1 MKKEIQIIKDFVE
14 GKSNIV
20 EFKAQFDNNK
30 DLKKLLTMKMP
41 ELGYLKKYDYQP
53 YKFFAESYRF
63 SKKWNTLAN
72 IVCIQGTLSQL
83 LDKENVSYKKYQKYS
98 DDYDMLISMQP
109 SWLQVNDQSII
120 DKLLTNLP
128 QGLTKAKQIAWGKQK
143 LKEMFRYDK
152 TYPRW
157 IQGAEWPI
165 KNGQPLVFSH
175 QKKLAKDD
183 ERVLY
188 YFYDPQ
194 TKEEEIVQQMY

>member
-30 DLKKLLTMKMP
+30 DLKKLLTIKMP

-63 SKKWNTLAN
+63 SKTWNTLAN
-72 IVCIQGTLSQL
+72 IVCIQGTLSQI
-83 LDKENVSYKKYQKYS
+83 LDKEKVGYKKYQKYS

-128 QGLTKAKQIAWGKQK
+128 QGLPKVKQIAWGKQK

-194 TKEEEIVQQMY
+194 TKEEEIVEQLY